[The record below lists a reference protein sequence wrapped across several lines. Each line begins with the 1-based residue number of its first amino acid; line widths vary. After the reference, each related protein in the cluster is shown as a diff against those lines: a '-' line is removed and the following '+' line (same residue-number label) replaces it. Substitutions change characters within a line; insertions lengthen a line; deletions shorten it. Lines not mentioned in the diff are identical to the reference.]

1 MLKFHLG
8 CDDTLCSGGKQCWAR
23 QFNCTPAALCPPN
36 MPLCVVL
43 PNLWMTNILPGR
55 SLPGSFRSASQ
66 RDSLWTDLPGCWKTF
81 ELHRWYVHGLRV
93 QMQTGL
99 YRQIFICLLHIKNIN
114 YRDSTAIQTASALR
128 RRNVLNDR
136 MLDWLIGWLINWWE
150 KNGQIQRNGKSTK
163 DIQC

>member
-1 MLKFHLG
+1 MFNNRREMLKFHLG

-81 ELHRWYVHGLRV
+81 ELHRWHVRRPGV
-93 QMQTGL
+93 QMQTGH
-99 YRQIFICLLHIKNIN
+99 YRLVFLIPFTHKKHKLQGF
-114 YRDSTAIQTASALR
+114 YRNTNGQCVAAEQCQKWLTI
-128 RRNVLNDR
+128 
-136 MLDWLIGWLINWWE
+136 DWLINGLVDWVMDWCQ
-150 KNGQIQRNGKSTK
+150 KN
-163 DIQC
+163 